1 MIWNEMIWY
10 GMSIYIIYIYYL
22 DGMCLI
28 YSLKLLG
35 SAMGGSGVASRGT
48 GGTGGVSACSGQRDR
63 AKFAVGEALRMTPA
77 NVHRQQSLKQA

>member
-10 GMSIYIIYIYYL
+10 DMVCQYIYNIYIYYL

-35 SAMGGSGVASRGT
+35 GAMGGSGVASR
-48 GGTGGVSACSGQRDR
+48 GTGGVSACSGQRDR